1 VITDDEQLEI
11 ALRQLA
17 GFKDMLEAMRLH
29 LNDTEPS
36 LLPTVSESYQH
47 RILELQAEICDYL
60 LRQRSEETRP
70 GEILASAQ
78 A

>member
-1 VITDDEQLEI
+1 MITDDEQLEI
-11 ALRQLA
+11 AFRQLA

-29 LNDTEPS
+29 LNETEPS

-47 RILELQAEICDYL
+47 RIAELQGEICDYL

-70 GEILASAQ
+70 GELLASAP